1 MLLSQVHNPCSCY
14 RALCHGP
21 CSVYPHQGK
30 VHLQLYI
37 KVTHIKVKY
46 MYNIAHLGIP
56 DQGNPCQCY
65 THQGVHPIR
74 RRWGKSQFFEVMAVC
89 QVRHLWSC
97 NKDKDFTRADF
108 DILPLHHHF
117 PLLFV
122 ADFISWV
129 EKNHENELTSHN
141 IWLKIYVHLI
151 HILSRFFFF
160 KFSSDSFL
168 SMFNSRFLICSTL
181 DDDRS
186 L

>member
-1 MLLSQVHNPCSCY
+1 MYILVTRSKLTHV
-14 RALCHGP
+14 
-21 CSVYPHQGK
+21 K
-30 VHLQLYI
+30 VTRI
-37 KVTHIKVKY
+37 KVRE
-46 MYNIAHLGIP
+46 ASSL
-56 DQGNPCQCY
+56 QCFFQ
-65 THQGVHPIR
+65 HCSKGVHPIR
-74 RRWGKSQFFEVMAVC
+74 RRWGKNQFFEVMAVC

-129 EKNHENELTSHN
+129 EKITKMNSHPTTYDWKYTS
-141 IWLKIYVHLI
+141 ISFTFCPEI
-151 HILSRFFFF
+151 FFF

>member
-1 MLLSQVHNPCSCY
+1 M
-14 RALCHGP
+14 
-21 CSVYPHQGK
+21 
-30 VHLQLYI
+30 YI
-37 KVTHIKVKY
+37 LVTRSKVTHVKVTRIKVRE
-46 MYNIAHLGIP
+46 ASSL
-56 DQGNPCQCY
+56 QCFFQ
-65 THQGVHPIR
+65 HCSKGVHPIR
-74 RRWGKSQFFEVMAVC
+74 RRWGKNQFFEVMAVC

-141 IWLKIYVHLI
+141 IWLKIYVHFI